1 MSLPYQARAALANA
15 APPDGCPRAR
25 LPDVRGRGCRST
37 VQRPAMKVLI
47 NAFWL
52 SFCRLAADL
61 LSFVLFAVIAR
72 SFGPAG
78 TGQYSYGF
86 AVGTLIAL
94 IATSGFEDYGIR
106 QYARASAHERG
117 RLWEDLLT
125 TQCLQLALGA
135 VAFLVFVLLGAIDA
149 RNVIVVLELVI
160 YVLGWWLSRTFFIP
174 AMASQSMIKPALT
187 DLGCRVTAI
196 LTALLLGVLAHAP
209 LPLMLAGF
217 PLAGVTLLLLSLSSA
232 SQHGARLRPGQD
244 WRRVLSTVRGTLPFA
259 GSDLLN
265 QFYARADVLL
275 IAYFL
280 GDAGVGLYATN
291 IKFVE
296 VGLLPLI
303 LLGLAAYPL
312 LSEYAARDQ
321 VAFTHAAR
329 DFTRLLLLLS
339 GWLAVGI
346 GYLVPLLFVPLFGAS
361 FAPAVQLLP
370 WVALFALTKGL
381 EATCYRLLYSAH
393 RQMRYCMS
401 LLLGT
406 LLIIG
411 LNVVLIPVL
420 GLKGAICAAILATIA
435 IDSLALAGLWRDLGG
450 RFFLVSLARLGL
462 ALGVTAASVAA
473 LRKLEVNPWNVAFAA
488 CGAFPLLAA
497 ALGLVP
503 DPRRSQLLR
512 HPETSHT
519 AASP

>member
-1 MSLPYQARAALANA
+1 
-15 APPDGCPRAR
+15 
-25 LPDVRGRGCRST
+25 
-37 VQRPAMKVLI
+37 MKVLI

-52 SFCRLAADL
+52 SFCRITADL

-72 SFGPAG
+72 TFGPAG

-94 IATSGFEDYGIR
+94 ISTSGFEDYGIR
-106 QYARASAHERG
+106 QYARAAANERAS
-117 RLWEDLLT
+117 LWEDLLA

-135 VAFLVFVLLGAIDA
+135 LAFVVFVLIGAIDA
-149 RNVIVVLELVI
+149 RNIIVVLELVI
-160 YVLGWWLSRTFFIP
+160 YVMGWWLSRTFFIP
-174 AMASQSMIKPALT
+174 AMASQSMIKPALA

-196 LTALLLGVLAHAP
+196 LAALWLGVIGHLP
-209 LPLMLAGF
+209 LPLMLAVF
-217 PLAGVTLLLLSLSSA
+217 PLAGVTLLLLSLASA
-232 SQHGARLRPGQD
+232 ARHGARLRPGRN
-244 WRRVLSTVRGTLPFA
+244 WRRVLGTVRGTLPFA
-259 GSDLLN
+259 GSDILN

-280 GDAGVGLYATN
+280 GDASVGLYATD

-303 LLGLAAYPL
+303 LLGTAAYPL

-321 VAFTHAAR
+321 LAFAHAAR

-346 GYLVPLLFVPLFGAS
+346 GFLVPLLVVPLFGAS
-361 FAPAVQLLP
+361 FAPAIQLLP
-370 WVALFALTKGL
+370 WVAAFALTKGL

-393 RQMRYCMS
+393 RQTLYCLS

-406 LLIIG
+406 LLIIA
-411 LNVVLIPVL
+411 LNVVLIPTL
-420 GLKGAICAAILATIA
+420 GLKGAICAAILATIV
-435 IDSLALAGLWRDLGG
+435 IDSLALAGLWRYLGG
-450 RFFLVSLARLGL
+450 RFLLMSLARLAL
-462 ALGVTAASVAA
+462 ALGVVTAVSVAA
-473 LRKLEVNPWNVAFAA
+473 VRKLEVTPWSAALVA

-503 DPRRSQLLR
+503 NPRRSQLLR
-512 HPETSHT
+512 HAGSTHT
-519 AASP
+519 AATP